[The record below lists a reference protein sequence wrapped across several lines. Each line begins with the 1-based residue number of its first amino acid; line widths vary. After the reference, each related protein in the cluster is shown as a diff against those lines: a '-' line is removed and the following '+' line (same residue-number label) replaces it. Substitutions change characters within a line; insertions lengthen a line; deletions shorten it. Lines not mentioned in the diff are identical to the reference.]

1 MRPVRA
7 LDGGFNVMGTRVP
20 RVVGLLVGLTLFA
33 SIMGAVGARN
43 GVRVIL
49 QQGVLAPDLVWS
61 GQLWR
66 LVTWPFFE
74 LDGLSLIFGCLALF
88 WFGRD
93 LAHAWGPGRFL
104 GLYLGFAAASG
115 TATCLIGRLLWPELL
130 SAAFL
135 GPWAMVDALIIAWAI
150 LYPHRDVLVY
160 FVLPL
165 RGPNLIYATIGGTL
179 LFALLNGIGNFV
191 PHFMAEALML
201 AYMREGS
208 LSRLWL
214 RLRMGALQAKAGR
227 RPAHLRPV
235 EKDDWGKPP
244 RWLH

>member
-20 RVVGLLVGLTLFA
+20 RVVGLLIGLTLLG
-33 SIMGAVGARN
+33 SVLGAVGARN
-43 GVRVIL
+43 GVRSIL
-49 QQGVLAPDLVWS
+49 QEGVLAPDLVWS
-61 GQLWR
+61 GQVWR

-93 LAHAWGPGRFL
+93 LAYAWGAGRFL
-104 GLYLGFAAASG
+104 AVYLAFAAAAAG
-115 TATCLIGRLLWPELL
+115 ATCLIGRLIWPELL
-130 SAAFL
+130 TAAFL
-135 GPWAMVDALIIAWAI
+135 GPWAMVDALIIAWAV
-150 LYPHRDVLVY
+150 LFPHRDVLVY

-165 RGPNLIYATIGGTL
+165 RGPKLVYATIGGTV
-179 LFALLNGIGNFV
+179 LFALLHGVGSFV
-191 PHFMAEALML
+191 PHFVAEGLML
-201 AYMREGS
+201 AYMREPS
-208 LSRLWL
+208 LHRLWL
-214 RLRMGALQAKAGR
+214 KFRLGALQRKAAR
-227 RPAHLRPV
+227 RPSHLRPV